1 MAEYFYIVESEAS
14 RAVVDIADPLQLFA
28 SFLSMARKG
37 HKTIKGSPIKVSEW
51 NGSDKQLWK
60 WTADGSLE
68 NKECHFVISI
78 SQDGTAVVEEKD
90 GTLPHKWRLEGGM
103 LRSQEKEDTTLIQD
117 KYSLLQAYTVT
128 NEGNAM
134 PKWRLIPQA
143 TWNAYTEYL
152 CNPNPLIM
160 ALILK
165 ANLLE
170 HLESILGCTITEYE
184 ITLAECVSTVND
196 CAARL
201 DEVLKDEGK
210 AKSTGESVVM
220 AGKTLSLLGLYLSP
234 FTAGAS
240 LALTVAGGVTAGAGG
255 LTSLG
260 ATITE
265 SCYNSS
271 EQSKIK
277 PVIEK
282 AIRFSTALQSMVLD
296 VCREMQN
303 GYEFSKTPAGMS
315 FRQELSNERKLGKS
329 IYKTCDKAVK
339 TGRAVKKGIDNFK
352 AFKEIKSVAAFIEAD
367 AQAIKGAT
375 VGLAENAAADGL
387 KVPFTGK
394 VLLQSGST
402 GAKVFSSTLS
412 FLGIAFGISDAVKG
426 ASQRGKSS
434 DIAKKMTKLAKY
446 INKEGQALIQTYNEL
461 SSYN

>member
-14 RAVVDIADPLQLFA
+14 RAVVDIADLSQMVP
-28 SFLSMARKG
+28 SFLSAIYQMLMKG
-37 HKTIKGSPIKVSEW
+37 FPIKVSEW

-78 SQDGTAVVEEKD
+78 SQDGTAVVQEKD

-103 LRSQEKEDTTLIQD
+103 LRSQEKEDTALTQLSETLLAHTI
-117 KYSLLQAYTVT
+117 T
-128 NEGNAM
+128 NHSSYKQ
-134 PKWRLIPQA
+134 KWRLIPQA

-165 ANLLE
+165 ANLLQ
-170 HLESILGCTITEYE
+170 HLECTLGCTITEYKN
-184 ITLAECVSTVND
+184 ILAECVSTSKD

-201 DEVLKDEGK
+201 DVAIKDVGK
-210 AKSTGESVVM
+210 AKV
-220 AGKTLSLLGLYLSP
+220 AGGSAAIAGGSMSLLGLFLAP

-296 VCREMQN
+296 VCKEMQN

-315 FRQELSNERKLGKS
+315 FRQELSNERKLRKN
-329 IYKTCDKAVK
+329 IYKTRGKVLK
-339 TGRAVKKGIDNFK
+339 TGRAVKKGIDNYK

-375 VGLAENAAADGL
+375 VGLAENAAAGGL
-387 KVPFTGK
+387 KVPYTGK

-402 GAKVFSSTLS
+402 GAKVFSSALS
-412 FLGIAFGISDAVKG
+412 FLGIAFGIWDVVQGANQMEKGSDV
-426 ASQRGKSS
+426 
-434 DIAKKMTKLAKY
+434 AKQMTKSAED